1 MYAQQ
6 TDEVHW
12 KLQRVQLA
20 LVNTKDPILLHSN
33 TWLQVAQP
41 MLQKLNELGYQVLPH
56 PPYSPDLSSTD
67 DHLSKHLNFLQGK
80 CFHSK

>member
-12 KLQRVQLA
+12 KLQRVQPA

-33 TWLQVAQP
+33 AWLQVAQS

-56 PPYSPDLSSTD
+56 PPYSPDLSPTD
-67 DHLSKHLNFLQGK
+67 DHFSKHLNFLQGK
-80 CFHSK
+80 RFHNK